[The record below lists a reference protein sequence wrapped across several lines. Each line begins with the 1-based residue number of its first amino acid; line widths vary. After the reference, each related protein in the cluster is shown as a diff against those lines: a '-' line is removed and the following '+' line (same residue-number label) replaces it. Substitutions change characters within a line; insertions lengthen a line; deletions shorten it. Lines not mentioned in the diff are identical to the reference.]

1 MTRLRYPLL
10 LVALL
15 VGTAP
20 PAAAQVGANTDIITG
35 TVTGPEGQPIADAT
49 VEAIAA
55 ETQISRQ
62 RTTDAH
68 GRFTIVFPDGGGQ
81 YQILVRY
88 IGMAPARLNLTRQ
101 ADEDRLVVKV
111 RLSPVATTLEEI
123 TVRAR
128 APRQRDEG
136 AGPGSTERNLS
147 QELVD
152 RLPIDASDPNV
163 LATLAP
169 GVVAIGSTDS
179 TNAAFSVAGLRPD
192 ANNVTLDGASFG
204 TGSVPQDAVRNT
216 RVVTSTYDVARGE
229 FSGGLV
235 ASTTRSGTN
244 VAQGSYTYTVRDRG
258 LAWGGETSSPFGQGF
273 TQNQLSGGLGGPLV
287 RNKLF
292 VFSALQGRWRDQGL
306 TSLTSVDPATLTRL
320 GVSADSVARFLSLAG
335 ATGVPLTLP
344 GIPDDRAN
352 NNGTG
357 LVRFDWKP
365 SDAQTV
371 TLRFDG
377 HLSSQDP
384 TRVGSLSL
392 PATGGTSSDHGGGV
406 LGSLTSYFS
415 GNFVN
420 DFRTYVSVDHRNGSA
435 YLTLPQGRVQVAS
448 NRSDTTLG
456 VTTFGFG
463 GNAGFPQSSSNT
475 SVEITEE
482 LSWLPGAAAH
492 RIKFGLYLN
501 AAHFR
506 QDQTPNQFGT
516 FLYPSLGAL
525 GAGEP
530 AQFTRNL
537 APLEQAGTAWNGAAY
552 LGDTW
557 RAGTLQLTY
566 GARLETTAFSGVPRS
581 NAVVDSVFGLRTDHI
596 PSEIHLS
603 PRAGFTWMLGGSSGG
618 GRDGNAAGFGTGT
631 TILRGGIGEFR
642 SPTPTTLYS
651 SALAAPGLSNAEAQ
665 LVCVGAAVPVPD
677 WSSYLQDSSTIPG
690 QCTDTVTTVA
700 VTPNPNVTVFTP
712 RFTAPRAWRASLGI
726 QRPILGTFSVSVDA
740 SYARGVSQYG
750 FRDLNLAS
758 TPAFTLAS
766 EGNRPVYVPAGAIV
780 PTTGAL
786 SPVDSRVDP
795 QFGQVLEIESDLASE
810 TKQVTVGFGGVTG
823 RGASF
828 RVSYTYTRAQDQSS
842 FSGGGAAQGF
852 SAPTTAGNPNVPE
865 WATSSFERRHSF
877 LTTVTYPVTGALEVT
892 AIGRLSSGVPF
903 TPLVG
908 SDINGDGARND
919 RAFIYNPATAT
930 DPALANAMQAL
941 LAGAPSAVRDCLDS
955 QMGTIAGRNSC
966 TGPWQPSLD
975 FQLNWRPSWFGL
987 DRRLTVSVL
996 TVNFL
1001 GGLDNLLH
1009 GAGSLHGWGSAT
1021 APDPVLLYVRGF
1033 DPTTREFQY
1042 TVNGRFGSTIS
1053 ANNGIIAPFQVGF
1066 QAHFTIGPDPVRN
1079 RLRSAFGSRGEGGRG
1094 APGGPGSDASGPA
1107 AADFAARLA
1116 RVLPNPVTAVLAL
1129 KDSLQLTDDQETRLK
1144 AIADSLDAQNQVLSD
1159 SMRAQI
1165 ERAGDRPDPTVLF
1178 ARLRPKLT
1186 QGREQSRRAL
1196 ESAHQVLTTEQ
1207 WAKLPEAIR
1216 SPGTRRRPN
1225 GGD

>member
-1 MTRLRYPLL
+1 MTRLRYLLL
-10 LVALL
+10 LVPLL
-15 VGTAP
+15 VGAAR

-62 RTTDAH
+62 RTTDAR

-88 IGMAPARLNLTRQ
+88 IGMAPARLNLSRQ
-101 ADEDRLVVKV
+101 ADEDRLVVNV
-111 RLSPVATTLEEI
+111 RMSPVATTLEEI
-123 TVRAR
+123 TVRGR
-128 APRQRDEG
+128 APRERDEG
-136 AGPGSTERNLS
+136 AGPGSAERNLS

-169 GVVAIGSTDS
+169 GVVAIGATDS

-235 ASTTRSGTN
+235 ASTTRGGTN
-244 VAQGSYTYTVRDRG
+244 VAQGSYTYALRDRD

-273 TQNQLSGGLGGPLV
+273 TQNQIGGGLGGPIV
-287 RNKLF
+287 HNRLF
-292 VFSALQGRWRDQGL
+292 VFGAVQGRWRDQGL
-306 TSLTSVDPATLTRL
+306 TSLTSVDPATLSRL

-352 NNGTG
+352 NTGTG
-357 LVRFDWKP
+357 LVRLDWKP

-406 LGSLTSYFS
+406 LGSLTSYFA

-420 DFRTYVSVDHRNGSA
+420 DFRTYVSVDHRTGSA
-435 YLTLPQGRVQVAS
+435 FLTLPQGRVQVAS
-448 NRSDTTLG
+448 NTSDTTLG

-475 SVEITEE
+475 SVELAEE
-482 LSWLPGAAAH
+482 LSWLPGAATH
-492 RIKFGLYLN
+492 RIKLGLYLN

-506 QDQTPNQFGT
+506 QDQTANQFGT
-516 FLYPSLGAL
+516 FLFPSLGAL
-525 GAGEP
+525 DAGQPE
-530 AQFTRNL
+530 QFTRNL
-537 APLEQAGTAWNGAAY
+537 APLERAGTAWNGAAY

-557 RAGTLQLTY
+557 RTGGFQLAY
-566 GARLETTAFSGVPRS
+566 GARLETSSFGGAPAF
-581 NAVVDSVFGLRTDHI
+581 NAVVDSVFGLRTDHV

-603 PRAGFTWMLGGSSGG
+603 PRVGFTWTLGGGGGG
-618 GRDGNAAGFGTGT
+618 GRGGGAGFGAGA
-631 TILRGGIGEFR
+631 TILRGGVGEFR

-677 WSSYLQDSSTIPG
+677 WSSYLQDTSTIPG
-690 QCTDTVTTVA
+690 ECTDTVTTVA
-700 VTPNPNVTVFTP
+700 VTPNPNVTVFDP
-712 RFTAPRAWRASLGI
+712 GFTAPRAWRASLGI
-726 QRPILGTFSVSVDA
+726 QRPVFGTFSLSVDA

-758 TPAFTLAS
+758 APAFSLAS
-766 EGNRPVYVPAGAIV
+766 EANRPVYAPVGAIV
-780 PTTGAL
+780 PTTGVL
-786 SPVDSRVDP
+786 TPVDSRVDP
-795 QFGQVLEIESDLASE
+795 RFGQVLEVESDLASE
-810 TKQVTVGFGGVTG
+810 TKQLTVGFGGVTG

-828 RVSYTYTRAQDQSS
+828 RVSYTYTRAEDQSS

-852 SAPTTAGNPNVPE
+852 AAPTTAGNPNVPE
-865 WATSSFERRHSF
+865 WATSNFERRHSV
-877 LTTVTYPVTGALEVT
+877 LATITYPVTGALELT
-892 AIGRLSSGVPF
+892 AIGRLSSGMPF

-919 RAFIYNPATAT
+919 RAFIFNPATAT
-930 DPALANAMQAL
+930 EPALAGAMQTL
-941 LAGAPSAVRDCLDS
+941 LASVPSAVRDCLEG
-955 QMGTIAGRNSC
+955 QLGAIAARNSC
-966 TGPWQPSLD
+966 TGPWQPSFD

-1009 GAGSLHGWGSAT
+1009 GAGSLNGWGAAT

-1033 DPTTREFQY
+1033 DPATQEFQY

-1053 ANNGIIAPFQVGF
+1053 ANNGIIAPFQIGF

-1079 RLRSAFGSRGEGGRG
+1079 RLRSAFGSRRGGGPG
-1094 APGGPGSDASGPA
+1094 APGGEGAEAGA
-1107 AADFAARLA
+1107 GAADFAARFA
-1116 RVLPNPVTAVLAL
+1116 RVLPNPVTAILAL
-1129 KDSLQLTDDQETRLK
+1129 KDSLQLTDDQETHLK
-1144 AIADSLDAQNQVLSD
+1144 AIADSLDAQNQILSD
-1159 SMRAQI
+1159 SVRAQI

-1178 ARLRPKLT
+1178 ARLRPKLS

-1196 ESAHQVLTTEQ
+1196 ESAHETLTKDQ
-1207 WAKLPEAIR
+1207 WAKLPETIR
-1216 SPGTRRRPN
+1216 APGTRRRPN
-1225 GGD
+1225 ND

>member
-1 MTRLRYPLL
+1 MPRPRYLLLLVPLL
-10 LVALL
+10 LGLARPVA
-15 VGTAP
+15 G
-20 PAAAQVGANTDIITG
+20 QVGANTDIITG

-49 VEAIAA
+49 VEATAA

-62 RTTDAH
+62 RTTDAR

-88 IGMAPARLNLTRQ
+88 IGMAPARLNLSRQ
-101 ADEDRLVVKV
+101 ADEDRLVVNV
-111 RLSPVATTLEEI
+111 RMSPVATTLEEI
-123 TVRAR
+123 TVRGR
-128 APRQRDEG
+128 VPRQRDEG

-169 GVVAIGSTDS
+169 GVVAISGTDS

-192 ANNVTLDGASFG
+192 ANNITLDGASFG
-204 TGSVPQDAVRNT
+204 SGSVPQDAVRNT
-216 RVVTSTYDVARGE
+216 RVVTNTYDVARGA

-244 VAQGSYTYTVRDRG
+244 VSQGSYTYTLRDRD

-273 TQNQLSGGLGGPLV
+273 TQNQLGGGMGGPIV
-287 RNKLF
+287 HNRLF
-292 VFSALQGRWRDQGL
+292 IFGALQGRWRDQAL
-306 TSLTSVDPATLTRL
+306 TSLTTVDPATLTRL

-352 NNGTG
+352 NTGTG
-357 LVRFDWKP
+357 LVRLDWKP
-365 SDAQTV
+365 SDAQTI

-377 HLSSQDP
+377 HLTSQDP
-384 TRVGSLSL
+384 TRVGSLAL

-420 DFRTYVSVDHRNGSA
+420 DFRAYLSVDHRDGSA

-448 NRSDTTLG
+448 DASDTTLG

-463 GNAGFPQSSSNT
+463 GNAGFPQSSRNT
-475 SVEITEE
+475 SVELTEE
-482 LSWLPGAAAH
+482 LSWLPGSASH
-492 RIKFGLYLN
+492 RIKLGLYLN
-501 AAHFR
+501 GAHFQ

-525 GAGEP
+525 EAGEP
-530 AQFTRNL
+530 EQFTRNL

-557 RAGTLQLTY
+557 RSRGFQLAY
-566 GARLETTAFSGVPRS
+566 GARLETSAFSGAPAF
-581 NAVVDSVFGLRTDHI
+581 NPAVDSAFGLRTDHV

-603 PRAGFTWMLGGSSGG
+603 PRVGFTWMLGGGG
-618 GRDGNAAGFGTGT
+618 AGGVGAGA

-651 SALAAPGLSNAEAQ
+651 SALAAPGLSNAETQ
-665 LVCVGAAVPVPD
+665 LVCIGAAVPIPD
-677 WSSYLQDSSTIPG
+677 WSTYLQDPSAIPG
-690 QCTDTVTTVA
+690 DCTDTVTTVA
-700 VTPNPNVTVFTP
+700 VTPHPNVTVLDPGFS
-712 RFTAPRAWRASLGI
+712 APRAWRASLGI
-726 QRPILGTFSVSVDA
+726 QRPILGTFSLSVDA
-740 SYARGVSQYG
+740 SWARGVSQYG
-750 FRDLNLAS
+750 FRDLNLA
-758 TPAFTLAS
+758 TAPAFTLAA
-766 EGNRPVYVPAGAIV
+766 EGNRPVYVPASAIV

-786 SPVDSRVDP
+786 SPENARIDP
-795 QFGQVLEIESDLASE
+795 AFGQVLEVESNLASE

-828 RVSYTYTRAQDQSS
+828 RVSYTYTRAEDQSS
-842 FSGGGAAQGF
+842 FSGGGGTQGF
-852 SAPTTAGNPNVPE
+852 AAPTTAGNPNIPE
-865 WATSSFERRHSF
+865 WATSNFERRHAI
-877 LTTVTYPVTGALEVT
+877 LTTITYPVTGALELT

-908 SDINGDGARND
+908 ADINGDGARND
-919 RAFIYNPATAT
+919 RAFVFNPATAS
-930 DPALANAMQAL
+930 DAAVAGAMQTL
-941 LAGAPSAVRDCLDS
+941 LATVPSGVRDCLES
-955 QMGTIAGRNSC
+955 QLGAIAGRNSC

-996 TVNFL
+996 T
-1001 GGLDNLLH
+1001 
-1009 GAGSLHGWGSAT
+1009 
-1021 APDPVLLYVRGF
+1021 
-1033 DPTTREFQY
+1033 
-1042 TVNGRFGSTIS
+1042 
-1053 ANNGIIAPFQVGF
+1053 
-1066 QAHFTIGPDPVRN
+1066 
-1079 RLRSAFGSRGEGGRG
+1079 
-1094 APGGPGSDASGPA
+1094 
-1107 AADFAARLA
+1107 
-1116 RVLPNPVTAVLAL
+1116 
-1129 KDSLQLTDDQETRLK
+1129 
-1144 AIADSLDAQNQVLSD
+1144 
-1159 SMRAQI
+1159 
-1165 ERAGDRPDPTVLF
+1165 
-1178 ARLRPKLT
+1178 
-1186 QGREQSRRAL
+1186 
-1196 ESAHQVLTTEQ
+1196 
-1207 WAKLPEAIR
+1207 
-1216 SPGTRRRPN
+1216 
-1225 GGD
+1225 